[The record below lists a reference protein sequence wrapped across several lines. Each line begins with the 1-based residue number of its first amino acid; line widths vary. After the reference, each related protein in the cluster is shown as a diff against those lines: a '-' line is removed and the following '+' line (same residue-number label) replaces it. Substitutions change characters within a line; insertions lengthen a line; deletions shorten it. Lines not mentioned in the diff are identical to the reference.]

1 MTGFDLVSRL
11 GESEVLDRIGDPL
24 GKLASRIPKGA
35 VKDALSGT
43 WLGHPLHPLLTDVVI
58 GAFTSASVVDV
69 IGGSGGAPAAQT
81 LVGLGLAAAVPTVA
95 AGLSDWS
102 DTYGHDKRVGVAHA
116 ASNATGVVMQMLSLR
131 ARRRGHRATGA
142 FLSLLGMGAMTVG
155 GYLGGYLSYGRGIGV
170 NNAFWQEP
178 PSDWTPVLDESDL
191 VDDTAVKVSANGA
204 TVLLYRH
211 NGRVQAIGSRCTH
224 AGGPL
229 EEGEIDG
236 ERRCVTCPWH
246 ASVFR
251 LDDGSVVHGPATI
264 AEPAY
269 DVRVEGG
276 KVEVR
281 VRP

>member
-1 MTGFDLVSRL
+1 MTGFDLVSRI
-11 GESEVLDRIGDPL
+11 GESEALDRIGNPL

-58 GAFTSASVVDV
+58 GAFTSASVLDV
-69 IGGSGGAPAAQT
+69 VGGSGGGPAAQT
-81 LVGLGLAAAVPTVA
+81 LVGLGLAATVPTVA

-116 ASNATGVVMQMLSLR
+116 ASNATGAALQVLSLR
-131 ARRRGHRATGA
+131 ARRRGHRGRGA
-142 FLSLLGMGAMTVG
+142 FLSLLGLGAMTVG

-178 PSDWTPVLDESDL
+178 PQDWTPVLDES
-191 VDDTAVKVSANGA
+191 AVVEDRPTKVSANGA

-211 NGRVQAIGSRCTH
+211 GGRIQAIGSRCTH

-229 EEGEIDG
+229 EEGEVDG
-236 ERRCVTCPWH
+236 EAGCVTCPWH